1 MSPPAGSTITLAMAD
16 TGTVMSPRREIKLG
30 MFLRPAGHHVAGWRH
45 RDAWADGGL
54 DFHKYVEM
62 ARTAERGLF
71 DLMFSADALTG
82 ERYDRETLSRTSYV
96 AWIEPMSLLTAL
108 AAVTRHIGL
117 VCTATTTYDEPYHIA
132 RRFASLDLISGGRSG
147 WNLVTSANDS
157 EAQNFGRE
165 QHLPKHER
173 YRRAREFVDIVR
185 GLWDSWDD
193 DAFLFDKPDGR
204 FYDPDR
210 RHVLDHVGEFFKVK
224 GPLTV
229 SRSPQGHP
237 VIVQAGASDDGRQL
251 AAETAEVVFCAHQT
265 LAGAREFY
273 CDVKQRMV
281 GCGRDPDHLKIMPG
295 VSVMVAGTRQEAL
308 DKFQEL
314 QDLIHPQV
322 GVALLSKYLAWDLSG
337 YDVDGPVPVVPQD
350 RGAPTRSA
358 LLSDT
363 ARAEGL
369 TIRQLY
375 QRIAGGRGHYQIVGS
390 PRDVVDMMEEWFTTE
405 GADGFNVLPPFFP
418 NSLDEFVDLVVPELQ
433 RRGLYR
439 LAYEGLTL
447 RENLGLPRP
456 ASRHA
461 RDAAKSQAAE

>member
-1 MSPPAGSTITLAMAD
+1 MTAS
-16 TGTVMSPRREIKLG
+16 RQIKLG
-30 MFLRPAGHHVAGWRH
+30 MFLRPAAHHVAGWRH
-45 RDAWADGGL
+45 PDAWADGGL
-54 DFHKYVEM
+54 SFPKYVEM

-82 ERYDRETLSRTSYV
+82 ERYDRDTLSRTSYV
-96 AWIEPMSLLTAL
+96 AWIEPMTLLTAL
-108 AAVTRHIGL
+108 APVTSNIGL

-132 RRFASLDLISGGRSG
+132 RRFASLDLISGGRAG
-147 WNLVTSANDS
+147 WNLVTSANAS
-157 EAQNFGRE
+157 EAQNFSRE
-165 QHLPKHER
+165 EHLPKHDR
-173 YRRAREFVDIVR
+173 YRRAHEFVDIVR

-193 DAFLFDKPDGR
+193 DAFLFDKAEGR

-210 RHVLDHVGEFFKVK
+210 RHVLDHAGEFFKVK

-229 SRSPQGHP
+229 SRSPQGQP
-237 VIVQAGASDDGRQL
+237 VVVQAGASDDGRQL

-265 LAGAREFY
+265 IEGAREFY
-273 CDVKQRMV
+273 GDVKGRMAR
-281 GCGRDPDHLKIMPG
+281 CGREPDHLKIMPG
-295 VSVMVAGTRQEAL
+295 LGVMVAPTRAEAQ
-308 DKFQEL
+308 DKFDEL
-314 QDLIHPQV
+314 QNLIPPQV
-322 GVALLSKYLAWDLSG
+322 GVALLSKYIAWDLTG

-390 PRDVVDMMEEWFTTE
+390 PKDVVDMMEDWFTT
-405 GADGFNVLPPFFP
+405 GAADGFNVLPPFFP

-439 LAYEGLTL
+439 TAYEGKTL

-456 ASRHA
+456 ASRYA
-461 RDAAKSQAAE
+461 RGPTKAEAAE